1 MRTAEG
7 YERVTPR
14 TRSLRPALPWLA
26 ELERQGL
33 PEYPTHGYTAHLRA
47 YDYEELA
54 DLCAEA
60 GFRKVSLWPHDPHLA
75 NPERKWGSVYAV
87 AVK

>member
-1 MRTAEG
+1 
-7 YERVTPR
+7 
-14 TRSLRPALPWLA
+14 
-26 ELERQGL
+26 L